1 MKRVKSVKRIMG
13 ILLTTAILA
22 SMLAGCGGDSGSAGS
37 DGKDSGELMEVT
49 MVSSST
55 VASMDFV
62 WATVAEDMGY
72 FEEEGLKVNVIEC
85 TDGSDPKML
94 ASGQADFGGF
104 SPSVGLSAVDSGVT
118 NIQAVCNLICGNI
131 FGFAYNKDSG
141 ISDWS
146 DLEGKQIAVL
156 SSTFSVIYDPILSA
170 AGVDPATVE
179 YVTYGSS
186 EYEALDSN
194 QAPAMGT
201 WISEYYMCQGMDYDW
216 GYLSGNDVLP
226 QIANSIWVNTD
237 FAEENPEAVKGF
249 VRAICKAKYFC
260 YLNPEATADLQL
272 SRYPSIEVTWDGAVG
287 SVRGNIKGMLGMTDE
302 EIAACVE
309 NKQIGIF
316 DMEIVDQTIQ
326 NLVDG
331 GAISEKLDTAVYY
344 TNEYVDTGWDYS
356 EVEEDAASYE
366 YSSKIYKEAQE

>member
-37 DGKDSGELMEVT
+37 DGKDSGELLEVN

-194 QAPAMGT
+194 QAPAMGS
-201 WISEYYMCQGMDYDW
+201 WISEYYMCEGMDYDW

-237 FAEENPEAVKGF
+237 FAKENPEAVKGF

-272 SRYPSIEVTWDGAVG
+272 SKYPSIEVTWDGAVG

-326 NLVDG
+326 NLLDG
-331 GAISEKLDTAVYY
+331 GAISQKLDSAVYY

-356 EVEEDAASYE
+356 EVEEDAANYE

>member
-37 DGKDSGELMEVT
+37 DGKDSGELLEVT

-287 SVRGNIKGMLGMTDE
+287 SVKGNIKGMLGMTDE

-356 EVEEDAASYE
+356 EVEEDAANYE

>member
-1 MKRVKSVKRIMG
+1 MKRVKALKKVTG
-13 ILLTTAILA
+13 ILLTTAMLA
-22 SMLAGCGGDSGSAGS
+22 SMLVGCGGDSGSSKS
-37 DGKDSGELMEVT
+37 DGKDSGELLEVN

-131 FGFAYNKDSG
+131 FGFAYNKESG

-216 GYLSGNDVLP
+216 EYLSGNDVLP

-237 FAEENPEAVKGF
+237 FAKENPEAVKGF

-272 SRYPSIEVTWDGAVG
+272 SKYPSIEVTWDGAVG
-287 SVRGNIKGMLGMTDE
+287 SVKGNIKGMLGMTDE
-302 EIAACVE
+302 EIAACID

-316 DMEIVDQTIQ
+316 DMAIVDQTIQ

-331 GAISEKLDTAVYY
+331 GAISQKLDSNVYY
-344 TNEYVDTGWDYS
+344 TNEYVDTSWDYS
-356 EVEEDAASYE
+356 EVEEDAANYE
-366 YSSKIYKEAQE
+366 YTSKIYKEAQE

>member
-1 MKRVKSVKRIMG
+1 MG
-13 ILLTTAILA
+13 ILLTTALLA

-37 DGKDSGELMEVT
+37 DGKDSGELLEVT

-216 GYLSGNDVLP
+216 EYLSGNDVLP

-344 TNEYVDTGWDYS
+344 TNEYVDTDWDYS
-356 EVEEDAASYE
+356 EVEEDAANYE

>member
-13 ILLTTAILA
+13 ILLTTALLA

-37 DGKDSGELMEVT
+37 DGKDSGELLEVT

-131 FGFAYNKDSG
+131 FGFAYNKDSR

-194 QAPAMGT
+194 QAPAMGS
-201 WISEYYMCQGMDYDW
+201 WISEYYMCEGMDYDW

-237 FAEENPEAVKGF
+237 FAKENPEAVKGF

-272 SRYPSIEVTWDGAVG
+272 SKYPSIEVTWDGAVG

-316 DMEIVDQTIQ
+316 DMEIVDKTIQ
-326 NLVDG
+326 NLLDG
-331 GAISEKLDTAVYY
+331 GAISQKLDSAVYY

-356 EVEEDAASYE
+356 EVEEDAANYE

>member
-13 ILLTTAILA
+13 ILLTTALLA

-37 DGKDSGELMEVT
+37 DGKDSGELLEVT

-131 FGFAYNKDSG
+131 FGFAYNKDSR

-186 EYEALDSN
+186 EYEVLDSN
-194 QAPAMGT
+194 QAPAMGS
-201 WISEYYMCQGMDYDW
+201 WISEYYMCEGMDYDW

-237 FAEENPEAVKGF
+237 FAKENPEAVKGF

-272 SRYPSIEVTWDGAVG
+272 SKYPSIEVTWDGAVG

-316 DMEIVDQTIQ
+316 DMEIVDKTIQ
-326 NLVDG
+326 NLLDG
-331 GAISEKLDTAVYY
+331 GAISQKLDSAVYY

-356 EVEEDAASYE
+356 EVEEDAANYE

>member
-1 MKRVKSVKRIMG
+1 MG
-13 ILLTTAILA
+13 ILLTTALLA

-37 DGKDSGELMEVT
+37 DGKDSGELLEVT

-131 FGFAYNKDSG
+131 FGFAYNKDSR

-186 EYEALDSN
+186 EYEVLDSN
-194 QAPAMGT
+194 QAPAMGS
-201 WISEYYMCQGMDYDW
+201 WISEYYMCEGMDYDW

-237 FAEENPEAVKGF
+237 FAKENPEAVKGF

-272 SRYPSIEVTWDGAVG
+272 SKYPSIEVTWDGAVG

-316 DMEIVDQTIQ
+316 DMEIVDKTIQ
-326 NLVDG
+326 NLLDG
-331 GAISEKLDTAVYY
+331 GAISQKLDSAVYY

-356 EVEEDAASYE
+356 EVEEDAANYE

>member
-1 MKRVKSVKRIMG
+1 MKSVKSVKRIMG
-13 ILLTTAILA
+13 ILLTTALLA
-22 SMLAGCGGDSGSAGS
+22 SMLAGCGGDSGSSKS
-37 DGKDSGELMEVT
+37 DGKDSGELLEVT

-194 QAPAMGT
+194 QAPAMGS
-201 WISEYYMCQGMDYDW
+201 WISEYYMCEGMDYDW

-237 FAEENPEAVKGF
+237 FAKENPEAVKGF

-272 SRYPSIEVTWDGAVG
+272 SKYPSIEVTWDGAVG

-326 NLVDG
+326 NLLDG
-331 GAISEKLDTAVYY
+331 GAISQKLDSAVYY

-356 EVEEDAASYE
+356 EVEEDAANYE

>member
-1 MKRVKSVKRIMG
+1 MKRVKALKKVTG
-13 ILLTTAILA
+13 ILLTTAMLA
-22 SMLAGCGGDSGSAGS
+22 SMLVGCGGDSGSSKS
-37 DGKDSGELMEVT
+37 DGKDSGELLEVN

-131 FGFAYNKDSG
+131 FGFAYNKESG

-216 GYLSGNDVLP
+216 EYLSGNDVLP

-237 FAEENPEAVKGF
+237 FAKENPEAVKGF

-272 SRYPSIEVTWDGAVG
+272 SKYPSIEVTWDGAVG
-287 SVRGNIKGMLGMTDE
+287 SVKGNIKGMLGMTDE
-302 EIAACVE
+302 EIAACID

-331 GAISEKLDTAVYY
+331 GAISQKLDANVYY

-356 EVEEDAASYE
+356 EVEEDAANYE
-366 YSSKIYKEAQE
+366 YTSKIYKKAQE